1 MKRVAA
7 LCVICLYSIGFVK
20 AQGYL
25 NRWRDNR
32 GDWYIGFSTSTSRY
46 CGDLSERYNYQHL
59 QLSWGV
65 GTNVQYRI
73 DEYLS
78 LRLDV
83 GLVHL
88 RGDGQFTK
96 NKANNLSFTSINPY
110 SSIGLQVDFRSVDKQ
125 QYNIPY
131 VWLGFGV
138 VRLDPTAIYS
148 GQQISLAELQTEGIA
163 YSHWAGQIAYG
174 VGVPCRVS
182 KTVQIRPEAHYT
194 HVLSDHLDDVS
205 TTYSPEPNSSILA
218 RQLSDRSPEIG
229 LPAHLIGAQRGNS
242 DNNDGYFLLSLQV
255 IYKW

>member
-1 MKRVAA
+1 M
-7 LCVICLYSIGFVK
+7 YSIGSVE

-59 QLSWGV
+59 QLSWGI

-78 LRLDV
+78 LRLDA
-83 GLVHL
+83 GLVQL

-110 SSIGLQVDFRSVDKQ
+110 SSISLQVDLQNVDKQ

-131 VWLGFGV
+131 VWLGFGAIQ
-138 VRLDPTAIYS
+138 LDPTATYN
-148 GQQISLAELQTEGIA
+148 GQQIHLAELQTEGIT
-163 YSHWAGQIAYG
+163 YSRWSGQVTYG

-182 KTVQIRPEAHYT
+182 KRVQIRPEGRYT

-205 TTYSPEPNSSILA
+205 TTYSPRPNSSILA

-229 LPAHLIGAQRGNS
+229 LPAHLVGAQRGNS
-242 DNNDGYFLLSLQV
+242 ANNDGYFLLSLQV